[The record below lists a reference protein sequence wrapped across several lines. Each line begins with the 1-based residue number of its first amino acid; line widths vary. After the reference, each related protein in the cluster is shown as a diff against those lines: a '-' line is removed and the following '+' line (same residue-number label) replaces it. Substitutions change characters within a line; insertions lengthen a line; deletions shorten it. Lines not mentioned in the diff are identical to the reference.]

1 MVRLSLDRRLLAAP
15 LPGSIEVTQ
24 EGSLLVLQLP
34 HGDSV
39 QHTLARHEVKLT
51 QPVIAVIN
59 QQTADFAHILE
70 DGDRI
75 RLLPQIAGG

>member
-1 MVRLSLDRRLLAAP
+1 MVRLSLDKRLLAAP
-15 LPGSIEVTQ
+15 LPKSLEIIQ
-24 EGSLLVLQLP
+24 EGSLIVLQLP

-39 QHTLARHEVKLT
+39 QQTLARYEIKLT

-59 QQTADFAHILE
+59 DKTGDLRHVLE